1 MKHLLRLLSIIILFH
16 TIVSAQ
22 ESGLQVRLQRLE
34 NRLNW
39 ELITSI
45 ELDENPGTA
54 LLVELPDYIKAV
66 PQSIRLNGQELWL
79 KNSAGPCTSDTAM
92 HWERVDAGIVLHCT
106 ADRLQPGD
114 RLELSFMAPI
124 ARRTTEERP
133 VTLRKWNPVD
143 SLSGEIIAT
152 QNVNI
157 TE

>member
-1 MKHLLRLLSIIILFH
+1 MKYLFRLLSIIIIFH

-22 ESGLQVRLQRLE
+22 DSGLEVRLQRLE

-54 LLVELPDYIKAV
+54 VLVELPDYIKAV

-79 KNSAGPCTSDTAM
+79 KNSAGPCTTYTAM
-92 HWERVDAGIVLHCT
+92 HWETLDTGIVLHC
-106 ADRLQPGD
+106 AAERLQPGD
-114 RLELSFMAPI
+114 RLELRFMSQL

-133 VTLRKWNPVD
+133 VTIRKWNPAD